1 MYPNGIYYSTEKVER
16 FAFIANNGD
25 IATIVIL
32 ENNFIIQQNSNSQL
46 VWDLNGANEY
56 TFTDTNNTTTTT
68 VGGRRYT
75 ITYDGKGSLLFTL
88 SYVDI
93 NHKIIPFV
101 YEVEK
106 TNPIWTMAL
115 DGENVY
121 AGTGSEGVLLKS
133 KNRQFWSNIYQ
144 VDDVHVKVLYVYN
157 GKLYIGTAPNGKIYI
172 MDLST
177 NVVTL
182 SQEIGNEISA
192 FISFNGVVYAAT
204 SKPSQI
210 YAYKPKDGRWDE
222 FYKPYGEVVT
232 DMLSHNGKMYV
243 FMDASDF
250 ISYDGSNWT
259 IEETTID
266 NMASVRRV
274 SKEPFSHISSNFI
287 NREEVVNADGFEVED
302 LLDIF
307 PLNRSK
313 GIRSVTIDGNSLTLG
328 SSINGR
334 VYNYTIGS

>member
-1 MYPNGIYYSTEKVER
+1 MSSSSSSSSSSS
-16 FAFIANNGD
+16 AL
-25 IATIVIL
+25 IL
-32 ENNFIIQQNSNSQL
+32 GSQ
-46 VWDLNGANEY
+46 
-56 TFTDTNNTTTTT
+56 
-68 VGGRRYT
+68 
-75 ITYDGKGSLLFTL
+75 
-88 SYVDI
+88 
-93 NHKIIPFV
+93 KIIPFI

-106 TNPIWTMAL
+106 NNPIWTMAL

-121 AGTGSEGVLLKS
+121 AGTGSEGILLKS
-133 KNRQFWSNIYQ
+133 KDRQFWSNIYQ
-144 VDDVHVKVLYVYN
+144 VDDVHIKALYVYN

-172 MDLST
+172 MDLAT

-192 FISFNGVVYAAT
+192 FIAFNDVVYAAT

-210 YAYKPKDGRWDE
+210 YKYKLKDDRWDE

-232 DMLSHNGKMYV
+232 KMLSYNGKMYV

-250 ISYDGSNWT
+250 ISYDGSHWI
-259 IEETTID
+259 IEKTTVD

-274 SKEPFSHISSNFI
+274 SKEPFSHVDDDFI
-287 NREEVVNADGFEVED
+287 NRVEVVNTDRFEVED

-313 GIRSVTIDGNSLTLG
+313 GIRSATVDGSSLTLG